1 MDILTHFL
9 AYAGDFEKSYKD
21 DEWTRLGKYF
31 TDDAVYEVK
40 GLGADCRL
48 QGATAIFKGIK
59 KSLDGF
65 DRRFDTRKI
74 DITSAPV
81 VEGDTMRVGWVVT
94 YQKGGLAPFPLRGRS
109 EARYRDGK
117 IAYLG
122 DSYDA
127 SMAKDA
133 ADWMTKNAFK
143 FDASYA

>member
-9 AYAGDFEKSYKD
+9 AYAGDFEKSYTD
-21 DEWTRLGKYF
+21 DEWSRLNQYF

-40 GLGADCRL
+40 GLGVTCRL
-48 QGATAIFKGIK
+48 QGPTAIFKGIK

-65 DRRFDTRKI
+65 DRRFDSRKI

-94 YQKGGLAPFPLRGRS
+94 YSKSGLAPFPLRGRS

-127 SMAKDA
+127 AMANEA
-133 ADWMTKNAFK
+133 ADWMKANSFK
-143 FDASYA
+143 FDPSYV

>member
-9 AYAGDFEKSYKD
+9 AYAGDFEKSFID
-21 DEWTRLGKYF
+21 DDWTRVEKYF

-40 GLGADCRL
+40 GIGLDCRL
-48 QGATAIFKGIK
+48 VGPKAIFKGIK

-65 DRRFDTRKI
+65 DRRFDSRKI

-81 VEGDTMRVGWVVT
+81 VEGDTMRVGWLVT
-94 YQKGGLAPFPLRGRS
+94 YAKAGLEPFPLRGRS

-127 SMAKDA
+127 AMAKEA
-133 ADWMTKNAFK
+133 GEWQAKNK
-143 FDASYA
+143 FSFDVSYA

>member
-21 DEWTRLGKYF
+21 DEWGRLNQYF
-31 TDDAVYEVK
+31 TDDAVYEVN
-40 GLGADCRL
+40 GLGVTCRL
-48 QGATAIFKGIK
+48 QGPTAIFKGIK

-65 DRRFDTRKI
+65 DRRFDSRKI

-94 YQKGGLAPFPLRGRS
+94 YEKNGVAPFPLRGRS

-127 SMAKDA
+127 AMAKDA
-133 ADWMTKNAFK
+133 ADWMTKNSFK
-143 FDASYA
+143 FDPSYV